1 MEADPEN
8 MLNSTF
14 TSQFQVDGYWSLHTT
29 SSMSLVRNSNNG
41 GSPYL
46 TLGKNSTSVNGAGLV
61 SSGDG
66 ILGVISFQLGDSTPQ
81 KEQQFLLR

>member
-1 MEADPEN
+1 MVGLRIDSGARAN

-14 TSQFQVDGYWSLHTT
+14 TSQFQLDGTGHTT

-46 TLGKNSTSVNGAGLV
+46 TLGKSRSTSVNGTGLV
-61 SSGDG
+61 SSGDCW
-66 ILGVISFQLGDSTPQ
+66 SY
-81 KEQQFLLR
+81 